1 MKRQTR
7 YPDYFK
13 DFACIGPECEDTCCH
28 QWKIIVDRN
37 TYRQYQTITD
47 PELQPVIKEFL
58 KPNTREQNAGNFGLI
73 KLNSQQRCPFLSTVN
88 LCLLQQKLGVTA
100 LSQTC
105 LTYPRIFHCIDDII
119 EASAEI
125 SCPEVARKALLNRA
139 GISLKTTVIELDD
152 RYKLNASINL
162 EQLSLKYP
170 VANYF
175 FRIREFAISVIKN
188 RSRRLADRL
197 IILGML
203 SQKVQEL
210 TVKVRTDEIPA
221 LLDYFNEQI
230 RLDSFRTDLSKIPVN
245 AAIQMTLLKEL
256 ADTKIARGTGIK
268 AYGECHTQF
277 LKGIAYGKEVAI
289 DEITASYKAAH
300 DNYYEPY
307 IHANEHILENYCV
320 NYLFRNLFPFLNQ
333 RSYENIFNAYVA
345 LILNY
350 SMLKMY
356 LIGLA
361 GYYNELNDPIVIKM
375 IYSFGKAIEH
385 DNSYLKNVFAALQ
398 KNGYTSLGHMAILI
412 KN

>member
-7 YPDYFK
+7 YLEYFEN
-13 DFACIGPECEDTCCH
+13 FTCIGSDCEDSCCH
-28 QWKIIVDRN
+28 QWKIIIDQNTYNRYQNIDDIDLKKKVKEFVRSNQSDRN
-37 TYRQYQTITD
+37 AANYGFI
-47 PELQPVIKEFL
+47 
-58 KPNTREQNAGNFGLI
+58 N
-73 KLNSQQRCPFLSTVN
+73 LNKDRRCPFLSTEN
-88 LCLLQQKLGVTA
+88 LCQVQQKLGIVA

-105 LTYPRIFHCIDDII
+105 LTYPRIFHSIDNII

-139 GISLKTTVIELDD
+139 GITLKTAAIELDD
-152 RYKLNASINL
+152 RYMLNASINL

-175 FRIREFAISVIKN
+175 SRIREFAISLIKN

-210 TVKVRTDEIPA
+210 TVNDRTDEIPA
-221 LLDYFNEQI
+221 LLEYFDEQI
-230 RLDSFRTDLSKIPVN
+230 RLDLFRTDLSKIPVN

-268 AYGECHTQF
+268 AYGEYHTQF
-277 LKGIAYGKEVAI
+277 LKGIAYSKEATI
-289 DEITASYKAAH
+289 AEITARYKATH
-300 DNYYEPY
+300 DKYYEQY

-361 GYYNELNDPIVIKM
+361 GYYNELNDQIVIKM

-385 DNSYLKNVFAALQ
+385 DNTYLENVFEVLQ

>member
-1 MKRQTR
+1 MKKTTR
-7 YPDYFK
+7 YPEYFE
-13 DFACIGPECEDTCCH
+13 DFECIGSDCEDTCCH

-37 TYRQYQTITD
+37 TYRHYQTITD

-58 KPNTREQNAGNFGLI
+58 KPNTREQNAGNFGFI
-73 KLNSQQRCPFLSTVN
+73 KLNSQQRCPFLSTEN
-88 LCLLQQKLGVTA
+88 LCRLQHKLGVAA

-139 GISLKTTVIELDD
+139 GITLKTAAIELDD
-152 RYKLNASINL
+152 RYLLNASINL
-162 EQLSLKYP
+162 EQVSLKYP

-175 FRIREFAISVIKN
+175 IRIREFAISLIKN
-188 RSRRLADRL
+188 RSGRLADRL

-210 TVKVRTDEIPA
+210 IVNERTDEIPA
-221 LLDYFNEQI
+221 LVEYFDEQI
-230 RLDSFRTDLSKIPVN
+230 RLDSFRTDLSKIPAN

-277 LKGIAYGKEVAI
+277 LKGIAYRKEAAI
-289 DEITASYKAAH
+289 DKITARYKAAH
-300 DNYYEPY
+300 DKYYEPY
-307 IHANEHILENYCV
+307 MHANEHILENYCV

-385 DNSYLKNVFAALQ
+385 DNTYLKNVFEALQ